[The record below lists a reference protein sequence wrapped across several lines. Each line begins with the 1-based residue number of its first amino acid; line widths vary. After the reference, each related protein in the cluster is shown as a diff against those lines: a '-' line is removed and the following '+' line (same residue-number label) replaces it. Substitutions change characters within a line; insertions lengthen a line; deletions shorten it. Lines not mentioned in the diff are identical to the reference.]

1 MTYDEALAYLADCN
15 RYAGE
20 ITLEPL
26 KELLRALGNPQDDLK
41 FVHIAGT
48 NGKGSVLAFLASVL
62 REAGYTSGQYSSP
75 AVWDYRE
82 RFQVNGEYISK
93 NDVARLA
100 GKLKETG
107 DELLRKGRRHPTT
120 FEMETALAFL
130 YFKEKGCTVV
140 LLETGRGGRTDA
152 TNVVTTTVAAVL
164 ASISMDHMDFLGNSL
179 AEIAGH
185 KAGII
190 KEGCAVVTLKQERE
204 AEAVIAA
211 EAEAKGCR
219 VLTADPVFVVNR
231 QGRIEKQSFDYKGW
245 KGMETSLVGEYQYA
259 NAAVALETVAALRE
273 RGYRIGDAEV
283 REGLRKASWGGRFT
297 RIAEN
302 PDFILDG
309 AHNPDAARMLRRTI
323 DGYLAGR
330 RIVMICGVLADK
342 EYETEMRLLA
352 PCAAAV
358 ITVTPPDNPRALPA
372 EELARTA
379 RKYFENVQAAGSL
392 KDAVER
398 AYRLVGNEDVIL
410 AFGSLSYLGE
420 LAEIIKKR
428 RN

>member
-398 AYRLVGNEDVIL
+398 AYRLAGNEDVIL

>member
-26 KELLRALGNPQDDLK
+26 KELLSALGNPQDDLK

-48 NGKGSVLAFLASVL
+48 NGKGSVLAFLASIL
-62 REAGYTSGQYSSP
+62 REAGHTVGQYSSP

-93 NDVARLA
+93 SDVARLA
-100 GKLKETG
+100 EKLKEAG
-107 DELLRKGRRHPTT
+107 DDLLRAGRRHPTT

-130 YFKEKGCTVV
+130 YFKEKGCTIV

-152 TNVVTTTVAAVL
+152 TNVVATTVTAVL
-164 ASISMDHMDFLGNSL
+164 TSISMDHMDFLGNSL

-190 KEGCAVVTLKQERE
+190 KAGCTVVTLKQERE

-219 VLTADPVFVVNR
+219 VITADPGLVVNR
-231 QGRIEKQSFDYKGW
+231 QGRIEKQLFDYKGW
-245 KGMETSLVGEYQYA
+245 KGMKTSLVGEYQYA
-259 NAAVALETVAALRE
+259 NAAVALEAVAALRE
-273 RGYRIGDAEV
+273 RGFRIADTEV
-283 REGLRKASWGGRFT
+283 REGLRKASWAGRFT
-297 RIAEN
+297 RIARN
-302 PDFILDG
+302 PDFIVDG
-309 AHNPDAARMLRRTI
+309 AHNHDAARMLRKTI

-342 EYETEMRLLA
+342 EYELEMRLLA
-352 PCAAAV
+352 PSAAAM

-372 EELARTA
+372 ERLAEAVRSFHPA
-379 RKYFENVQAAGSL
+379 VQAAKSL
-392 KDAVER
+392 TDAVER
-398 AYRLVGNEDVIL
+398 AYCLAGNEDVIL

-420 LAEIIKKR
+420 LAEIVKKR